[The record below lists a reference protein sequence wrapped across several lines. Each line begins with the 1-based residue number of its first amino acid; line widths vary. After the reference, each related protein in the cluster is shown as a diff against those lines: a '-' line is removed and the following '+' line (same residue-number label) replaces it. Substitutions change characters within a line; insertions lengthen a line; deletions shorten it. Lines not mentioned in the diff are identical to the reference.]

1 MLRRLSLVLV
11 TSGALLVSAGIGV
24 LAADWPFLHRLW
36 QLPAEVSG
44 WRESVA
50 VPSVAIAGEDA
61 AFFPVAAPAE
71 LAIDAALLERA
82 ATEAGEH
89 ASAALLV
96 LHRGVVQIERYWRGV
111 TRDSLYPLESLSRAL
126 LGIAYGRA
134 LDDGSID
141 SLDTPISQ
149 WLPEW
154 YGEPRGDITIR
165 QLLWNVSGL
174 ESPVGE
180 GWRGRLGKAG
190 RLQFGTTFEH
200 TALSYRAVHEPGS
213 HFAPARVDAQ
223 LAALILERASDED
236 YTTFIEQ
243 SVWQP
248 ARAGRAEFA
257 LDRPHGMAAAFDGL
271 RATPGD
277 VLKVGALLALDGG
290 WAGEMARG
298 SLANPHQGLQASEL
312 DHGGLL
318 LSGDGRAVW
327 IWPGQQL
334 VIVRLGDAAPGWNST
349 GWAEALLRSL
359 H

>member
-36 QLPAEVSG
+36 QLSADASG

-50 VPSVAIAGEDA
+50 VPTVAISGAGAPLFPA
-61 AFFPVAAPAE
+61 AAQGE
-71 LAIDAALLERA
+71 QTIDAALLEQA
-82 ATEAGEH
+82 AREAE
-89 ASAALLV
+89 ASAGAALLV
-96 LHRGVVQIERYWRGV
+96 LHRGVLQIERYWRGV
-111 TRDSLYPLESLSRAL
+111 TRDTLYPLESLSRAL

-141 SLDTPISQ
+141 SLDAPIEQ

-154 YGEPRGDITIR
+154 YGEPRGGITIR

-174 ESPVGE
+174 ETPPQA

-190 RLQFGTTFEH
+190 RLQFGTTLER
-200 TALSYRAVHEPGS
+200 TALSYRAAHEPGT
-213 HFAPARVDAQ
+213 HFALARVDAQ
-223 LAALILERASDED
+223 LAALILERASGES
-236 YTTFIEQ
+236 YATLIER

-248 ARAGRAEFA
+248 GRAGRAEFA
-257 LDRPHGMAAAFDGL
+257 LDRPRGTVAAFDGL
-271 RATPGD
+271 RATPVD
-277 VLKVGALLALDGG
+277 VLRIGALLAQDRG

-298 SLANPHQGLQASEL
+298 SLPNPHHGLQASGL
-312 DHGGLL
+312 AGDGLL

-327 IWPGQQL
+327 IWPAQQL
-334 VIVRLGDAAPGWNST
+334 VIVRLGDPTPGWDT
-349 GWAEALLRSL
+349 PGWIESLRRNL

>member
-1 MLRRLSLVLV
+1 MLRRLFLVLV

-36 QLPAEVSG
+36 QLPADVSG

-50 VPSVAIAGEDA
+50 VPTVTIGGAGARSFPAAAQGGQTIDVASLEQA
-61 AFFPVAAPAE
+61 AREAE
-71 LAIDAALLERA
+71 AN
-82 ATEAGEH
+82 

-96 LHRGVVQIERYWRGV
+96 LHRGVLQLERYWQGV
-111 TRDSLYPLESLSRAL
+111 TRDTLYPLESLSRAL

-141 SLDTPISQ
+141 SLDAPIEQ

-154 YGEPRGDITIR
+154 YGEPRGSITIR

-174 ESPVGE
+174 ETPPDE

-190 RLQFGTTFEH
+190 RLQFGTTFER
-200 TALSYRAVHEPGS
+200 TALSYRAAHEPGT
-213 HFAPARVDAQ
+213 HFALARVDAQ
-223 LAALILERASDED
+223 LAALILARASDESYATYID
-236 YTTFIEQ
+236 R
-243 SVWQP
+243 SVWQTG
-248 ARAGRAEFA
+248 RAGRAEFA
-257 LDRPHGMAAAFDGL
+257 LDRPRGTAAAFDGL
-271 RATPGD
+271 RATAAD
-277 VLKVGALLALDGG
+277 VLRMGALLALDRG

-298 SLANPHQGLQASEL
+298 SLPNPHYGLQASGL
-312 DHGGLL
+312 AGDGLL

-327 IWPGQQL
+327 IWPDEQL
-334 VIVRLGDAAPGWNST
+334 VIVRLGEATPGWDTAS
-349 GWAEALLRSL
+349 WAETLLRNL